1 MIIDSHTHIFT
12 NKVIAGGCAQEEL
25 TALLQLDAKL
35 APERTSVAALQRES
49 RAAGVSACLLLPVS
63 PAAEVART
71 NSTFMK
77 MAAGTDSIYTA
88 GNLHPHCKNIEAE
101 LYRLHSREIRIIKL
115 CSYAQRFSPDAPET
129 QAMFK
134 LVAGVAAAVGVRFTV
149 IMDTFY
155 LASDYLGTPAECVT
169 TPARLGK
176 LVRTYPELNFV
187 AAHMGG
193 LGAPQELVDR
203 HLAPAPNLYLD
214 TSVAAHTLSE
224 RDFLRLLDLHGPEHV
239 IFGTDWPWL
248 SHATEVRLIDQLLDK
263 ANFTPPEKEQVFC
276 RNIAGLLGMQVSGLE
291 GLLPKL

>member
-35 APERTSVAALQRES
+35 APERTSVEILQRES

-63 PAAEVART
+63 PTTEVTKT

-101 LYRLHSREIRIIKL
+101 LYRLHSQGIFIIKL
-115 CSYAQRFSPDAPET
+115 CSYSQRFSPDAPET
-129 QAMFK
+129 QTMFK
-134 LVAGVAAAVGVRFTV
+134 LIAGVAAAVGVRFTV

-155 LASDYLGTPAECVT
+155 LASDYLGTPVECVT
-169 TPARLGK
+169 TPALLGK

-193 LGAPQELVDR
+193 LGAPQELVER
-203 HLAPAPNLYLD
+203 HLPPASNLYLD

-224 RDFLRLLDLHGPEHV
+224 RDFLRLLERHGPAHV

-248 SHATEVRLIDQLLDK
+248 SHATEVRLIGRLLDK
-263 ANFTPPEKEQVFC
+263 ANFTPAEKELVFC
-276 RNIAGLLGMQVSGLE
+276 RNIAGLLGIQVSDIDI
-291 GLLPKL
+291 